1 MKAIF
6 KILLGAVAVVTMASC
21 VKENEIPLA
30 KTYRATCSMDMT
42 KASLGVDGYSVN
54 WSNTDKIK
62 IWYKSG
68 DGFSFVEARVV
79 ENHGA
84 TAVFEY
90 SIPDTDADLTT
101 LYAVYGQCE
110 SESVITLKAEQNAV
124 KDGFDPSALVMCAKY
139 VGDGTEPHFS
149 FRNFSSLLKLNI
161 KNNCSE
167 VALSKITFSVNPT
180 ADKYKTFTSK
190 ASWSIGSNGN
200 ASCTK
205 LDYTKED
212 DCLIINGTF
221 ETGTYYIPILQ
232 SNTVYQTSISFV
244 DTRGERKTFTNKYS
258 TTFNRNAIVPSGDFT
273 IEDSWFPPVASGE
286 GNVLY
291 SSVFSSDGYSE
302 SAGMSDTPKQ
312 YTIDDKKW
320 TLVYADYTSYYSSST
335 PFVPYILMSVRKK
348 MTECLSYAESANLV
362 TEGKSWTV
370 KSFSV
375 NLSGRTSNLKGIV
388 SVEYYDGVNWVT
400 VDDNVA
406 LTINNKA
413 TEKFSYK
420 LASPLTTSDFR
431 IRVKYYYSG
440 EALDNQYFVNFD
452 GVKVLG

>member
-6 KILLGAVAVVTMASC
+6 KILLGAVAVFTMASC

-54 WSNTDKIK
+54 WSDTDKIK

-68 DGFSFVEARVV
+68 DSFSFAEARVV

-161 KNNCSE
+161 TNNCSE

-205 LDYTKED
+205 LDYTGED
-212 DCLIINGTF
+212 DCIVINGTF

-291 SSVFSSDGYSE
+291 STDFSSEGYST
-302 SAGMSDTPKQ
+302 SAGMSNKPKS
-312 YTIDDKKW
+312 YTINDKTW
-320 TLVYADYTSYYSSST
+320 TLVYADYTSNYT
-335 PFVPYILMSVRKK
+335 PDFAPYILMSVRKT
-348 MTECLSYAESANLV
+348 MTECESYAESGNLV
-362 TEGKSWTV
+362 PADKSWTV

-375 NLSGRTSNLKGIV
+375 NLSRRGSVVKGDV
-388 SVEYYDGVNWVT
+388 SVEYFDGANWVT
-400 VDDNVA
+400 AGDKVPVIN
-406 LTINNKA
+406 NNKA
-413 TEKFSYK
+413 TEELTYN
-420 LASPLTTSDFR
+420 LPSPLTTSDFR

-440 EALDNQYFVNFD
+440 EALDNQYFINFD